1 MMAQTSA
8 KQKWQ
13 QKLLFVKNA
22 LEQPDPFK
30 ADPAVRAD
38 VEGAKKWIAD
48 HRPDVVFEDREET
61 MQCIERHA
69 QKLWASGEVDRWFLG
84 CDAGVRRVSRGVN
97 GPLLD
102 DLVEAADHC
111 DHACPDM
118 FRHGAPLFGELA
130 ISGVG
135 VPLELEAP
143 ACGDIPVDSLTHN
156 EEMLRGLVLDSCA
169 EELWRSVMCV
179 ACPRIL

>member
-1 MMAQTSA
+1 MNVHRDSMVLLFSESRFCILTRRDLRIVGLLHFLCVCWVPLAARGATVPAASCLSSVCVTCACVHQVMAQTSA

-13 QKLLFVKNA
+13 QKLLFVNNA

-84 CDAGVRRVSRGVN
+84 CDAGVRRVS
-97 GPLLD
+97 
-102 DLVEAADHC
+102 
-111 DHACPDM
+111 
-118 FRHGAPLFGELA
+118 
-130 ISGVG
+130 
-135 VPLELEAP
+135 
-143 ACGDIPVDSLTHN
+143 
-156 EEMLRGLVLDSCA
+156 
-169 EELWRSVMCV
+169 
-179 ACPRIL
+179 